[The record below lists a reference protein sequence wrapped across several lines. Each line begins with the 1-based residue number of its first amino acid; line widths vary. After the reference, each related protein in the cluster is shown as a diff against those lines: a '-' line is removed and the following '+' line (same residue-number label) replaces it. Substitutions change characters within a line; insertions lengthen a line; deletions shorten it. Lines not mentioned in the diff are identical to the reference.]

1 MELIHIQQTIIGQGA
16 VNSVNARELHT
27 KLEVKT
33 HLSTWIKRSIEKYDF
48 EENIDFSVL
57 KSGNPNGGLPIIDY
71 IVSLDMA
78 KELCMLDD
86 GEKGKQF
93 RKYFI
98 ECEKRATKQ
107 LSAIEQIALLARGT
121 TELAETVQQ
130 HAADIEVL
138 KNDICLSSAQKRN
151 LQKKVAVKIAAFNPR
166 PENKSKLFAATWG
179 AIKDHFAVSSYMEI
193 PRVRFDEAVSFLDE
207 IQLDDLLFWN
217 RGNK

>member
-1 MELIHIQQTIIGQGA
+1 MELIHIQQATIGGGT
-16 VNSVNARELHT
+16 VNSVNTRDLHS

-33 HLSTWIKRSIEKYDF
+33 AYSHWIKRAIDKYGF
-48 EENIDFSVL
+48 EYGVDYTTVRIG
-57 KSGNPNGGLPIIDY
+57 SGNNSFLDY
-71 IVSLDMA
+71 ISTLDMA

-98 ECEKRATKQ
+98 ECEKKATKQ

-130 HAADIEVL
+130 HTAAIEVL
-138 KNDICLSSAQKRN
+138 KNDIALSSAQKRN
-151 LQKKVAVKIAAFNPR
+151 LQNKVAVKIAVFNPR
-166 PENKSKLFAATWG
+166 PENKSKLFAATWR

-193 PRVRFDEAVSFLDE
+193 PRVRFDEAVRFLDE
-207 IQLDDLLFWN
+207 IQLDDLLFWS
-217 RGNK
+217 R